1 MRAGGSGRR
10 ARTTGNVN
18 IEREEMRSGRQAES
32 EASAPVTRQVARK
45 AVALSLGESLASSSI
60 GEQLARAGEQGA
72 EPEHGAHE
80 ASAEHGARG
89 EGGKREAAG
98 GKRGEAE
105 DPQASA
111 VATAE
116 DGFRGA
122 PSDLPYRAELEKSFG
137 VSFAGV
143 KAYTDEHARRATARL
158 GAKAYAVGNRIAFA
172 MPGPSKALVAHELT
186 HVLQHTGRA
195 PSKPA
200 GGGGDGIDV
209 SGEAEAERVEAAV
222 GAHGSAQEALH
233 GPGAERGGAAEGAAA
248 HGDAAHGDADEH
260 DHRGAAQEGEV
271 QRDSPA
277 LARRPALAK
286 SAFGAG
292 MTFSRYGF
300 EKSSTYTLWKKTPS
314 IRVPI
319 GAVPGLNLVVDPSV
333 QVRVAAGADLKKKG
347 MRASL
352 GVLGSVGVG
361 FAYGIPDVAE
371 IYAKAGAGVHGGFVF
386 QSSQKAG
393 DWSFDG
399 GFTLTTDLSIGAK
412 LGGVLDTKFTLGK
425 LEVGTLS
432 KLHWGDDGF
441 KPEGIG
447 WEWGAKLAGFF
458 DTLKSMIDKAK
469 EIMKLKDGA
478 GKAWKKLGGAVGDV
492 GGFVKHIDLNPF
504 N

>member
-1 MRAGGSGRR
+1 VSIDRTDREEIPSGRKAEPALSPPIGR
-10 ARTTGNVN
+10 A
-18 IEREEMRSGRQAES
+18 
-32 EASAPVTRQVARK
+32 VARK
-45 AVALSLGESLASSSI
+45 AVAFSLGESLASSSI
-60 GEQLARAGEQGA
+60 GEQLAGAGEHGGG
-72 EPEHGAHE
+72 EHGEQAVGP
-80 ASAEHGARG
+80 GARG
-89 EGGKREAAG
+89 AD
-98 GKRGEAE
+98 GKRGAT
-105 DPQASA
+105 DDKPASA
-111 VATAE
+111 VETAE
-116 DGFRGA
+116 DGFRGT
-122 PSDLPYRAELEKSFG
+122 PSELPYRAELEKSFG

-143 KAYTDEHARRATARL
+143 KAYTDEHARRATTRL
-158 GAKAYAVGNRIAFA
+158 GAKAYAAGNRIAFA
-172 MPGPSKALVAHELT
+172 MPTPAKALVAHELT
-186 HVLQHTGRA
+186 HVLQHTGRG
-195 PSKPA
+195 PSKQIA

-222 GAHGSAQEALH
+222 GAQGSAQAALH
-233 GPGAERGGAAEGAAA
+233 GPGAEPGREPNGQPNGQTDGHAA
-248 HGDAAHGDADEH
+248 HGDAAGH
-260 DHRGAAQEGEV
+260 DHAGATHDAAQEGEAHGA
-271 QRDSPA
+271 SPA

-300 EKSSTYTLWKKTPS
+300 EKSSTYTLWKKTPA

-347 MRASL
+347 ARASL

-371 IYAKAGAGVHGGFVF
+371 IYAKASAGVHGGFVF

-393 DWSFDG
+393 DWNFDG

-432 KLHWGDDGF
+432 KLHWGNDGF
-441 KPEGIG
+441 KPEGLG
-447 WEWGAKLAGFF
+447 WTWGDKLNGFF
-458 DTLKSMIDKAK
+458 GTLRTMIDKAK